1 MFHARPGGGASP
13 VGDGWETAGEGQAA
27 GGIKF
32 GSVEV
37 AEARFPLF
45 FEHHEFRAD
54 SGGDGMHRGG
64 VGAELRLRVESRSR
78 RWPTPPATASAMRRT
93 ACSAAGR
100 PAASLS
106 TSLSGR
112 PDRVLKTKEVGIVV
126 RPGDVFFV
134 ESSGGGGYG
143 PPGDAPPKRASRT
156 PRTVSSPGVR
166 DGQAGVADDL
176 LESIRARAH
185 ANLFWRYL
193 GIEVDAAGE
202 GWIKLRVPIH
212 DELRNGVGAPVHG
225 GVLATVVDAAVGGA
239 LGTYGTA
246 AAGGVD
252 QATLDLNVTYIAA
265 ARGDAIFAE
274 GKIIRRGRS
283 VAFGETRVTDA
294 SGTLVAV
301 GRATYMII
309 QPRT

>member
-1 MFHARPGGGASP
+1 
-13 VGDGWETAGEGQAA
+13 
-27 GGIKF
+27 
-32 GSVEV
+32 
-37 AEARFPLF
+37 
-45 FEHHEFRAD
+45 
-54 SGGDGMHRGG
+54 
-64 VGAELRLRVESRSR
+64 
-78 RWPTPPATASAMRRT
+78 
-93 ACSAAGR
+93 
-100 PAASLS
+100 
-106 TSLSGR
+106 
-112 PDRVLKTKEVGIVV
+112 
-126 RPGDVFFV
+126 
-134 ESSGGGGYG
+134 
-143 PPGDAPPKRASRT
+143 
-156 PRTVSSPGVR
+156 
-166 DGQAGVADDL
+166 VADDL
-176 LESIRARAH
+176 LDSVRARAH

-212 DELRNGVGAPVHG
+212 DELRNGAGAPVHG

-239 LGTYGTA
+239 LGTYGSA

-274 GKIIRRGRS
+274 GRIIRRGRS

-309 QPRT
+309 PPRAG